1 MLPTRPRFLRT
12 DTTLLTLDED
22 SRQAKRQ
29 ERGQLQKTLQES
41 LAQATAT
48 APPTEDSLQRLA
60 ELLADTRWH
69 RLEQLVEE
77 MKYWDAATTIPEP
90 RSFLY
95 YARQQGELHRLLT
108 ATAAN
113 HAYLRLIIE
122 RFGSDNERIAPD
134 LNGPLH
140 YAVEQLDAA
149 LVEWLLGPDRTT
161 DVNLRNNAKKSAL
174 TILCEAY
181 DRCIRADG
189 STLPHIRSLIERL
202 LEAGASFNVCSVQL
216 KLPFELL
223 LKHGPADEATR
234 TLVDRCVRLH
244 RPGAIAICQSS
255 EPNVRVVGFYNNDPN
270 VRLSEELLEIY
281 LRYNDE
287 RQFLEHVGDFA
298 VSDANAKKA
307 IRLLLH
313 TAIEQ
318 GLSECVRRI
327 VAIGGQAMF
336 RVVHRSRGARGEPQK
351 SSELVHRVE
360 LKGLLKKACLAGD
373 LAVVQ
378 LLLSRMTDLLV
389 LNDDPV
395 LALTLTKAYDTK
407 RRPEERHALLACAEF
422 LTTQHTIYISK
433 ADNSGNTPLHLALK
447 YGFLDVAAM
456 LLDQRYAFI
465 GVCNRDNL
473 TPLDYGSYGFWKA
486 YFDRCIKVDVE
497 RSTQDRNV
505 LRFNLNCLEQP
516 LPGKGGGSAVGAS
529 GASTALLARPPR
541 SCQWKLVQQASAD
554 TGGPRNPHKCVRT
567 VTEMTAVRKIA
578 QSKELKR
585 LLIHPVIYT
594 FIMVKWM
601 RLSHWT
607 YLNLVLTT
615 ATVLV
620 FGAHSL
626 TACSA
631 AGSGPVLRVLAIL
644 GTVFI
649 GGREFLQLLFLR
661 QSYGSPEQALDL
673 VTVGGMC
680 AVLWRGCSGLL
691 ASFVMISFA
700 MQLTFLL
707 GSLPFNSLST
717 IMYMFKTV
725 SQNFL
730 KSFLLFV
737 PLIGAFVF
745 AFHLTYNEPAEG
757 DAGPEPSPRA
767 ADGNGSTEDS
777 FNNFRT
783 FWNATIKTLVMTTG
797 EFEAAAIDFS
807 GGRFCLFI
815 VFLFFAP
822 IVILN
827 LINGLAVSDIA
838 AIREESELI
847 SISKK
852 VMLLERYERG
862 VASVQ
867 PALLRSLFP
876 EPFFH
881 RHTCWIH
888 VRTKES
894 RKIVVHRLQAPAP
907 APAPTATKAT
917 KKTKPVPLSLSAF
930 SFLCPDGT
938 DYYVNLRLFRFTT
951 FMNLDRAILNEA
963 LAVIEKQHPV
973 SGAAVRLDLKPLHDS
988 GVSLGASSLLNTATT
1003 TTTNSSNI
1011 DQRAQETAQVVADL
1025 QTEIQELRATMRQVL
1040 DVLARRDPSAKRPQ
1054 TQPGIHQT
1062 QTKATRKRKAA
1073 KKRQLRQ
1080 ELGDGDGDSDH

>member
-1 MLPTRPRFLRT
+1 MTEQ
-12 DTTLLTLDED
+12 TTLVTVDED
-22 SRQAKRQ
+22 SRRAKRQ

-48 APPTEDSLQRLA
+48 VPTKESLQQLA
-60 ELLADTRWH
+60 ELLADPRWY

-95 YARQQGELHRLLT
+95 YARQQCELHRLLT

-140 YAVEQLDAA
+140 YAVDQKDEAM
-149 LVEWLLGPDRTT
+149 VEWLLEPDRTT
-161 DVNLRNNAKKSAL
+161 DVNLRNNAKKSAI
-174 TILCEAY
+174 TILCEEY
-181 DRCIRADG
+181 DRCMRKPPAAGAGDAATDG
-189 STLPHIRSLIERL
+189 STLPRIRALIERL
-202 LEAGASFNVCSVQL
+202 LEAGASFNVCSLQL

-223 LKHGPADEATR
+223 LKHCPADEATR
-234 TLVDRCVRLH
+234 ALVDRCVRLH
-244 RPGAIAICQSS
+244 KPGAIAICQSN
-255 EPNVRVVGFYNNDPN
+255 EANVRVVGFYNNDPN
-270 VRLSEELLEIY
+270 VRMSEELLEIY

-287 RQFLEHVGDFA
+287 LQFVKHMADFP
-298 VSDANAKKA
+298 VSDANAKKVIA
-307 IRLLLH
+307 LLLH

-327 VAIGGQAMF
+327 VAVGGQAMF
-336 RVVHRSRGARGEPQK
+336 RVVHRSRGVRGQPQK

-373 LAVVQ
+373 VAVVQ

-447 YGFLDVAAM
+447 YGFMDVAAM

-516 LPGKGGGSAVGAS
+516 LPAKGSAGAG
-529 GASTALLARPPR
+529 GAPAPLLGRPPR
-541 SCQWKLVQQASAD
+541 SEWKLVQQASAD
-554 TGGPRNPHKCVRT
+554 AAGQRNPQKCCQT
-567 VTEMTAVRKIA
+567 VTEMMAVRKIA

-615 ATVLV
+615 ATVLL
-620 FGAHSL
+620 FGAYSL

-631 AGSGPVLRVLAIL
+631 AGPSLALQVLAAL
-644 GTVFI
+644 GTVFM
-649 GGREFLQLLFLR
+649 GGREVLQLLFLR
-661 QSYGSPEQALDL
+661 QSYASLEQILDI

-745 AFHLTYNEPAEG
+745 AFHLTYNEPAD
-757 DAGPEPSPRA
+757 DAGPA
-767 ADGNGSTEDS
+767 AAATDGNGSTEDS

-797 EFEAAAIDFS
+797 EFEAASIDFS

-867 PALLRSLFP
+867 PVWLRSLFP
-876 EPFFH
+876 EPFFQ

-894 RKIVVHRLQAPAP
+894 RKVVVHRLQAPAQARGTGP
-907 APAPTATKAT
+907 VPSAPADSSRP

-938 DYYVNLRLFRFTT
+938 DYYVNLGLFRFTT

-973 SGAAVRLDLKPLHDS
+973 SGGAMRIDMKPLAFHES
-988 GVSLGASSLLNTATT
+988 GGLESASSLLTTAATT
-1003 TTTNSSNI
+1003 RPQ
-1011 DQRAQETAQVVADL
+1011 DTAQGVAAL
-1025 QTEIQELRATMRQVL
+1025 QSEIQELRATVRQVL
-1040 DVLARRDPSAKRPQ
+1040 DALARREPPAKRSQ
-1054 TQPGIHQT
+1054 TLSGTHQ
-1062 QTKATRKRKAA
+1062 QTKAGRKQKAA

-1080 ELGDGDGDSDH
+1080 ELSDGAGD